1 MEQSL
6 RVIAQ
11 ENHDLEKIKNLN
23 SPNISMKKNSS
34 SPIVAAAAATAAVNT
49 TSTNSDEENFYDLG

>member
-34 SPIVAAAAATAAVNT
+34 SPIVAAAAAVNT